1 MLPLSILLPGIA
13 IAAAVAVAGVQT
25 MRLSSCQA
33 EVAAAQQTIGALGA
47 DLKAQNAAVE
57 SLRSEAIRKQLQ
69 AAQALAKAEARAK
82 TWDDQ
87 ARRLADA
94 LTARKPDGPQDCASA
109 WRELRGG
116 K

>member
-13 IAAAVAVAGVQT
+13 IAAAVAVAGVQS

-47 DLKAQNAAVE
+47 DLEAQSAAVKKLAE
-57 SLRSEAIRKQLQ
+57 EGA
-69 AAQALAKAEARAK
+69 AKAREAAKALRKAEDRARV
-82 TWDDQ
+82 WDADA
-87 ARRLADA
+87 ARLRAA
-94 LTARKPDGPQDCASA
+94 LTARKPDGPQTCAEA
-109 WRELRGG
+109 WKELR